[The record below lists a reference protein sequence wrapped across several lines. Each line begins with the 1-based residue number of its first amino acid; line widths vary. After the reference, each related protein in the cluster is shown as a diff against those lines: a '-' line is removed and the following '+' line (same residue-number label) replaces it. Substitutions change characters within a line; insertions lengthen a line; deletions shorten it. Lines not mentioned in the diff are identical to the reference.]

1 MKYFKL
7 VALMASVFP
16 LIASAQLD
24 GVDYNWKE
32 KKNKKG
38 IAISTSSVVGSSFK
52 AVRGEMVVKASVEA
66 LVALVEDMEACSDW
80 AAMCKESRVEKRV
93 SEKESFA
100 YIYNDIPFPV
110 TDRDVYTHVV
120 WSRNPETKRV
130 TMTSTATKGGTAKT
144 KAVRIENAVSQWHF
158 TPKGDGTT
166 FVENFAHID
175 PNGPT
180 PAWITNLMLVD
191 SPYKS
196 MNKMRSIVES
206 GGYADTKVPFLEN
219 L

>member
-38 IAISTSSVVGSSFK
+38 IAISTSSVEGSSFK